1 MIGIGAVDPALQ
13 GQAAALAEAE
23 RAVRTLGL
31 AGLDIEP
38 GFGEPANRRDS
49 MFSCAAGSACS
60 MTRGAMAGRKAGQIP
75 CALRKQTVEAVFFL
89 GGVGIDRQAG
99 DRLVPASCTIGQN
112 PIESVI

>member
-38 GFGEPANRRDS
+38 GFSEPARQHIFVRRRQRV
-49 MFSCAAGSACS
+49 FHGQ
-60 MTRGAMAGRKAGQIP
+60 GRDGGQ
-75 CALRKQTVEAVFFL
+75 
-89 GGVGIDRQAG
+89 
-99 DRLVPASCTIGQN
+99 
-112 PIESVI
+112 ES